1 MPILIRYYFMAV
13 WPVFFLAMAIWLLIL
28 NLLYFS
34 LQFVDY
40 VFVYQAGFTNCMRL
54 LLYYQPSFLVLAIP
68 MAYLVALL
76 VVYGRLS
83 ADKETMALESSG
95 VSPAILVWPMIGVS
109 LLMSVFLVG
118 LMDKILPWGNTSFL
132 KLQARIISER
142 TAIVVR
148 ERVFIKDFDGYILYV
163 REKDDKR
170 DVLKGVTVE
179 FLDGNGHPYRIVAA
193 QNGTLHKDPQ
203 NFHVILDLNDGTLQQ
218 EGKGDKDKAGEFL
231 LMQFKSCDLDLTAH
245 KLKAGPMEFNDARN
259 ISIHELAQKIQGEKM
274 AKADT
279 RGDELEYH
287 KKFSLPFSALAF
299 AFIGI
304 PLGLIFRTGSIKG
317 SVLALSLVVVYDL
330 FILYGQAGGP
340 KGVISPFVA
349 MWLPNWVLIAT
360 GLVMIYW
367 LNHRIDFWRS
377 LFKRRNAEFPTL
389 VPPK

>member
-13 WPVFFLAMAIWLLIL
+13 WPVFFLATTIWLVIL

-34 LQFVDY
+34 LEFVKY
-40 VFVYQAGFTNCMRL
+40 VFEYQAGFINCMRL

-83 ADKETMALESSG
+83 SDRETMALESSG

-109 LLMSVFLVG
+109 LLISIFLVG

-132 KLQARIISER
+132 KLQAKIISER

-163 REKDDKR
+163 KQKDDRK
-170 DVLKGVTVE
+170 DILKGVTVE
-179 FLDGNGHPYRIVAA
+179 FLDGNGHPYRVVEA
-193 QNGTLHKDPQ
+193 QSGTLHKDPQ
-203 NFHVILDLNDGTLQQ
+203 NFHVILDLNDGVLQQ
-218 EGKGDKDKAGEFL
+218 EGKGAKEREGDFL
-231 LMQFKSCDLDLTAH
+231 LMQFKGCNLDLTAN

-259 ISIHELAQKIQGEKM
+259 ISIRELAQKIKGEKM
-274 AKADT
+274 ANADT
-279 RGDELEYH
+279 RGDELEFH

-304 PLGLIFRTGSIKG
+304 PLGLIFRTGSFTGPVI
-317 SVLALSLVVVYDL
+317 ALGLVVVYDL

-340 KGVISPFVA
+340 KGDISPFVA
-349 MWLPNWVLIAT
+349 MWLPNWVLIAI
-360 GLVMIYW
+360 GLVMVYW

-377 LFKRRNAEFPTL
+377 LFRRKGRENPTAVIL
-389 VPPK
+389 K